1 MCFEVDGFWAVVAV
15 MGVEWDGERQTR
27 GVAEQVVAVAS
38 TLRFVA
44 AAGSIG
50 ANGFACGRW
59 SLGFVKWTVE
69 TVRSEFVPYTRL
81 GVCLNG
87 ISGLRGDW
95 GRFG

>member
-1 MCFEVDGFWAVVAV
+1 VDGFWAVSAV
-15 MGVEWDGERQTR
+15 MGVEWNGERQTR

-38 TLRFVA
+38 ALRFVA

-59 SLGFVKWTVE
+59 SPGFAKWTME

-95 GRFG
+95 RRFG